1 MIQILQIKNLSKS
14 FGQKKIIRDLN
25 FTMNTGEIT
34 AVMGKSGAGKTTLLK
49 IIAGI
54 AKPEGGLIYIN
65 GELVEGP
72 KVSKPPYSRNI
83 GFVFQNP
90 ALWPHMTVEENIKFS
105 IKNKNYNEF
114 NELVEILKIKDILK
128 NYPEEMSGG
137 EGKRVSI
144 ARAIASNPKL
154 LIMDEP
160 FTNLDLETKKD
171 TAEIINIIHKRKKL
185 SILTVGHNYEDN
197 LRISKKI
204 FKLKDGILNEEKY

>member
-1 MIQILQIKNLSKS
+1 MIEILRIEKLCKS
-14 FGQKKIIRDLN
+14 YGEKKIIKDLD
-25 FTMNTGEIT
+25 FFIKKGEIT
-34 AVMGKSGAGKTTLLK
+34 TIMGKSGTGKTTLLQ

-54 AKPEGGLIYIN
+54 KKTDSGLIYIN

-72 KVSKPPYSRNI
+72 KVSKAPYSRSI

-90 ALWPHMTVEENIKFS
+90 ALWPHMTVEENIKFP
-105 IKNKNYNEF
+105 IKDNNYKVF
-114 NELVEILKIKDILK
+114 NEVIELLKIKEILK
-128 NYPEEMSGG
+128 NYPEEISGG

-144 ARAIASNPKL
+144 ARAIISNPKL

-171 TAEIINIIHKRKKL
+171 TAEMINMIHKRRKL

-197 LRISKKI
+197 LRISERI
-204 FKLKDGILNEEKY
+204 YKLEDGVLNEEKY

>member
-1 MIQILQIKNLSKS
+1 
-14 FGQKKIIRDLN
+14 
-25 FTMNTGEIT
+25 
-34 AVMGKSGAGKTTLLK
+34 
-49 IIAGI
+49 
-54 AKPEGGLIYIN
+54 
-65 GELVEGP
+65 
-72 KVSKPPYSRNI
+72 
-83 GFVFQNP
+83 
-90 ALWPHMTVEENIKFS
+90 
-105 IKNKNYNEF
+105 
-114 NELVEILKIKDILK
+114 
-128 NYPEEMSGG
+128 MSGG

>member
-1 MIQILQIKNLSKS
+1 MIEILRIEKLCKS
-14 FGQKKIIRDLN
+14 YGEKKIIKDLD
-25 FTMNTGEIT
+25 FFIKKGEIT
-34 AVMGKSGAGKTTLLK
+34 TIMGKSGTGKTTLLQ

-54 AKPEGGLIYIN
+54 KKTDSGLIYIN

-72 KVSKPPYSRNI
+72 KVSKAPYSRSI

-90 ALWPHMTVEENIKFS
+90 ALWPHMTVEENIKFP
-105 IKNKNYNEF
+105 IKDNNYKVF
-114 NELVEILKIKDILK
+114 NEVIELLKIKEILK
-128 NYPEEMSGG
+128 NYPEEISGG

-144 ARAIASNPKL
+144 ARAIISNPKL

-171 TAEIINIIHKRKKL
+171 TAKMINMIHKRRKL

-197 LRISKKI
+197 LRISERI
-204 FKLKDGILNEEKY
+204 YKLEDGVLNEEKY